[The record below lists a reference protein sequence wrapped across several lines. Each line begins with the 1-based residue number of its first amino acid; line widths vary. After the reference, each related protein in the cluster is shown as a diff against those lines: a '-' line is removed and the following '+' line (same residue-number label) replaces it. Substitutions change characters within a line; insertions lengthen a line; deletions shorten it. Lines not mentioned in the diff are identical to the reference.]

1 MRVETEVN
9 GEKGEILEIH
19 LHCSWAFV
27 CFVFLDV
34 AHKPLLHLLSSA
46 MLGLSAE
53 RSLAAAPRIS
63 FTAVRG
69 EKKRFTY

>member
-9 GEKGEILEIH
+9 GKKVKFLEFIA
-19 LHCSWAFV
+19 LLLGFRVFS
-27 CFVFLDV
+27 FLDV